1 MFHFFSCGLIFSG
14 NPRRFKNRSVMRM
27 VPSKEVPYENQQLG
41 LPGMGTRSEAEDHLQ
56 EMLKT
61 QLDTKT
67 TLQG

>member
-1 MFHFFSCGLIFSG
+1 
-14 NPRRFKNRSVMRM
+14 M

-61 QLDTKT
+61 QLDTKA